1 MPKIEE
7 LEEKDN
13 KIVEEKIADD
23 VASVEKK
30 ADKAKKTVKKK
41 ETQAPEKKKTEEK
54 ATVSDKKVIEKSSEK
69 EVKNPVDEATVIEK
83 IKSFIAKIAAMQ
95 EEARKEALEESEEK
109 TSEKTEKVKVKAD
122 KKQVKEKTKKLEYML
137 EYYDLPYRYNE
148 TVVKILAQTPKR
160 MFVYWDISDNDRQK
174 YINTFGNDFFDKT
187 YPVLLLY
194 NEDKKYVREITINDF
209 ANSWYIDIEDPKTK
223 YTIQLGRKFKDY
235 SVALAVNHQKV
246 AENNIIVQTDY
257 LPFANS
263 NVLEVPNDHVLL
275 ETLPDYITFRNVKTN
290 QETVK
295 AIKAFRNS
303 YGMNYDVKEFYE
315 EQYKDEISEGMFD
328 MANPSSKL
336 TSSSFK

>member
-30 ADKAKKTVKKK
+30 ADKAKKKVKKK

-122 KKQVKEKTKKLEYML
+122 KKQVKDEPKKIEYML

-295 AIKAFRNS
+295 AIKAFRDS